1 MEIHPDT
8 PWGLRVALQLVEF
21 APRGKNVLLGGGASI
36 AHSWACWF
44 FTERE
49 SMFLSSGQKRTAKA
63 IARDRWNLVNRD
75 FGSKSIEERKRIAI
89 EQVEEDLFHMRRGP
103 IGNKKGFGSV
113 FTSIIISLMIRLAMK
128 WIERWAEKK
137 LLEVLDEI

>member
-1 MEIHPDT
+1 
-8 PWGLRVALQLVEF
+8 
-21 APRGKNVLLGGGASI
+21 
-36 AHSWACWF
+36 
-44 FTERE
+44 
-49 SMFLSSGQKRTAKA
+49 MFLSSGQKRTARA

-75 FGSKSIEERKRIAI
+75 FSSKSIEERKRIAI

-137 LLEVLDEI
+137 LLEVIDEI